1 MAVEQPPVVDIQ
13 PLVHAFRGAQVMLDS
28 DLAALY
34 GVSTGRLMEQVR
46 RNRERFPDDFMFE
59 LSADEH
65 DRLIS
70 QSATSNTGRG
80 GRRKRPHVFTEQGV
94 AMLSGVLRSPRA
106 IAVNIEIMRAFVS
119 LRRMAHA
126 HAATERR
133 VDEIETELRSRLAQ
147 HDAALAAIAEA
158 LAALM
163 EPEPRPRRRVGFA

>member
-1 MAVEQPPVVDIQ
+1 MTVEQLPPVDVRA
-13 PLVHAFRGAQVMLDS
+13 LVHAFRDVQVMLDS

-46 RNRERFPDDFMFE
+46 RNRTRFPADFMFR

-70 QSATSNTGRG
+70 QSAISNAGRG
-80 GRRKRPHVFTEQGV
+80 GRRKHPHVFTEQGV

-119 LRRMAHA
+119 LRRMAHT

-133 VDEIETELRSRLAQ
+133 VDRIETELRARLAE
-147 HDAALAAIAEA
+147 HDAELATIAEA

-163 EPEPRPRRRVGFA
+163 GPEPRPRRRVGFA